1 MPKSAVIVSYW
12 YLISPSPPT
21 AQSMYIVSAPSL
33 TIQSKNE
40 SHHLD
45 EKTEI
50 GSKFNNALD
59 PSSDSQLRN
68 CPHLEGY
75 LLIPILFKTFFFLD
89 IFKCWKLENPQ
100 KHKKRNELLL

>member
-12 YLISPSPPT
+12 YLISPSPPA

-45 EKTEI
+45 EKTEV

-68 CPHLEGY
+68 VVISKGTY
-75 LLIPILFKTFFFLD
+75 LFQSFLKLFLFS
-89 IFKCWKLENPQ
+89 
-100 KHKKRNELLL
+100 